1 MSTDDPQRTLF
12 ELIDIPAL
20 RNPVLVLALEG
31 WIDAAGATRAARQ
44 LLVEVGAERRLVR
57 FDTDRLLDHRARRPT
72 LRLVDGVASGL
83 VWPSLEL
90 SLLEGIDGA
99 ELLLLHGPE
108 PDHEWKAFAASV
120 RGLVRRMGVSM
131 VVGLGAYP
139 AAVPHTRPT
148 RLSCTAGSAEMAT
161 RLEVVTTSAEVPAGA
176 QAVVEAEM
184 TAGGV
189 PTIGLWAQVPHYLSA
204 GPYPPATLALLAGVT
219 ELTSAVVDTGP
230 LPGQALA
237 ARGRIDELVGR
248 NPEHVAMIEK
258 LESAYD
264 DLHEP
269 GAQLPSGEDLAAE
282 LEAFLRTQD
291 GA

>member
-1 MSTDDPQRTLF
+1 
-12 ELIDIPAL
+12 
-20 RNPVLVLALEG
+20 LA
-31 WIDAAGATRAARQ
+31 
-44 LLVEVGAERRLVR
+44 R

-90 SLLEGIDGA
+90 SLLEGIGGA

-108 PDHEWKAFAASV
+108 PDHEWKAFAAAVGSL
-120 RGLVRRMGVSM
+120 GRRLGISM

-148 RLSCTAGSAEMAT
+148 RLSCTAGSSEMAT
-161 RLEVVTTSAEVPAGA
+161 RLEVVTASAEVPAGA
-176 QAVVEAEM
+176 QAVVEAE
-184 TAGGV
+184 TAAVGV

-204 GPYPPATLALLAGVT
+204 GPYPPATLALLAGVA
-219 ELTSAVVDTGP
+219 ELTSAVFDTGP

-237 ARGRIDELVGR
+237 ARSRIDELVGR

-264 DLHEP
+264 DIHQP

-282 LEAFLRTQD
+282 LEAYLRTQD
-291 GA
+291 GG

>member
-1 MSTDDPQRTLF
+1 MNTHEPQPTLF
-12 ELIDIPAL
+12 ELLDTPTL
-20 RNPVLVLALEG
+20 RKPVLVLALEG
-31 WIDAAGATRAARQ
+31 WIDAAGAARGARQ
-44 LLVEVGAERRLVR
+44 LLVEVGAGRRLAL
-57 FDTDRLLDHRARRPT
+57 FDTDRLLDHRSRRPT

-83 VWPSLEL
+83 VWPNLEL
-90 SLLEGIDGA
+90 SLLEGINGA

-108 PDHEWKAFAASV
+108 PDHEWRAFAAAV
-120 RGLVRRMGVSM
+120 GGLGQRLGISM

-148 RLSCTAGSAEMAT
+148 RLSCTAGSAEMAA
-161 RLEVVTTSAEVPAGA
+161 RLEVVTASAEVPAGA
-176 QAVVEAEM
+176 QAVVEAE
-184 TAGGV
+184 AAANGV

-204 GPYPPATLALLAGVT
+204 GPYPSATLALLAGVT
-219 ELTSAVVDTGP
+219 ELTSAVLDTGP
-230 LPGQALA
+230 LAGRALA
-237 ARGRIDELVGR
+237 ARSRIDELVAR

-291 GA
+291 DT

>member
-1 MSTDDPQRTLF
+1 MSTDEPQRTLF
-12 ELIDIPAL
+12 ELIEAPAL
-20 RNPVLVLALEG
+20 RDPVLILALEG

-44 LLVEVGAERRLVR
+44 LLVEVGAGRRLAR

-108 PDHEWKAFAASV
+108 PDHEWKAFAAAVGSL
-120 RGLVRRMGVSM
+120 GRRLGISM
-131 VVGLGAYP
+131 VIGLGAYP

-148 RLSCTAGSAEMAT
+148 RLSCTAGSSEMAT
-161 RLEVVTTSAEVPAGA
+161 RLEVVTASAEVPAGA
-176 QAVVEAEM
+176 QAVVEAE
-184 TAGGV
+184 TAAAGI
-189 PTIGLWAQVPHYLSA
+189 PTIGLWAQVPHYLAA

-219 ELTSAVVDTGP
+219 ELTSAILDTGP
-230 LPGQALA
+230 IPGQALA
-237 ARGRIDELVGR
+237 ARSRIDELVGR